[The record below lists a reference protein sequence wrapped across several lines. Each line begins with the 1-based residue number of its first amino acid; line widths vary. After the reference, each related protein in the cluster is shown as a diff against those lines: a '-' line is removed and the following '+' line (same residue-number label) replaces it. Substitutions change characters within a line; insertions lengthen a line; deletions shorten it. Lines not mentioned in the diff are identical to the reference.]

1 MPQQFSLPQGTE
13 RYVVEGAGAILVPV
27 YTGDHITIIN
37 DEGGQVCEV
46 IAADAKG
53 KTDTGIV
60 GETANAT
67 AEGLRDLLISD
78 DQSLRGLRI
87 GLDVRKIDLASAK
100 AVRFFN
106 SETRPK
112 AEQSLIV
119 QRDGSVIIAT
129 LSAGMDI
136 ELQDTATPLT
146 VMVKRATLKSRARF
160 ELPDPLADMIQDIR
174 VHTQT
179 AESYFVKAGEYIQII
194 DVDGRQCTD
203 FECFSAR
210 KLDKG
215 IEHALDVTTTRTL
228 MGHAYPMPGLHAKYY
243 DQEMLPLV
251 EVVQDTCGRH
261 DAFALAC
268 SAKYYDD
275 IGYPGHVNCSDNF
288 NHALD
293 KYGVMGRPG
302 WMAINFFFN
311 TGLDNHGVMYTDEP
325 WSMPGDYVCYV
336 L

>member
-1 MPQQFSLPQGTE
+1 MLADTYPKVQPGPPKPSKIIMPQQFSLPQGTE

-112 AEQSLIV
+112 AD
-119 QRDGSVIIAT
+119 R
-129 LSAGMDI
+129 
-136 ELQDTATPLT
+136 
-146 VMVKRATLKSRARF
+146 KS
-160 ELPDPLADMIQDIR
+160 
-174 VHTQT
+174 
-179 AESYFVKAGEYIQII
+179 
-194 DVDGRQCTD
+194 
-203 FECFSAR
+203 
-210 KLDKG
+210 
-215 IEHALDVTTTRTL
+215 TRL
-228 MGHAYPMPGLHAKYY
+228 NSSH
-243 DQEMLPLV
+243 
-251 EVVQDTCGRH
+251 
-261 DAFALAC
+261 
-268 SAKYYDD
+268 
-275 IGYPGHVNCSDNF
+275 
-288 NHALD
+288 
-293 KYGVMGRPG
+293 
-302 WMAINFFFN
+302 
-311 TGLDNHGVMYTDEP
+311 
-325 WSMPGDYVCYV
+325 
-336 L
+336 